1 MEIKILLRSV
11 RKSKGM
17 GQPELARRSNIC
29 QPAISKIE
37 TGGQVPQIVTLERLA
52 RALGVEASELY
63 QITEEPGDINYQDAP
78 VVTVDL

>member
-11 RKSKGM
+11 RKSRGM

-78 VVTVDL
+78 VVTVDW

>member
-11 RKSKGM
+11 RKSRGM

-63 QITEEPGDINYQDAP
+63 QITEEPGDINYQDGP
-78 VVTVDL
+78 IVTVDL

>member
-52 RALGVEASELY
+52 RALGVEASALY
-63 QITEEPGDINYQDAP
+63 QIQEEPGDINYQDAP

>member
-52 RALGVEASELY
+52 RALGVEASALY
-63 QITEEPGDINYQDAP
+63 QIQEEPGDINYKDDP
-78 VVTVDL
+78 IVTVDW